1 MSRDAP
7 SLGDAAE
14 SSKGS
19 GPSFS
24 FDTSKATD
32 QTPRMMRRVLSAK
45 AFVARPGRELK
56 VRFSSSAPATTTTE
70 EEERLAKMAL
80 NDQRLTESY
89 GRIKGD
95 FTKAEYDE
103 IRRKRLIYRAKQ
115 RGWLEADIL
124 LGSWAKENVGRLTDD
139 EMTQFEAVLQEET
152 IDVFNFVS
160 GKDELP
166 ERLAKLPVMHQLQ
179 AYAKKTNV
187 SGPESY
193 HELKSRNNLI

>member
-56 VRFSSSAPATTTTE
+56 VRFSSSASTTTTTE

-80 NDQRLTESY
+80 NDQRLTE
-89 GRIKGD
+89 RV
-95 FTKAEYDE
+95 T
-103 IRRKRLIYRAKQ
+103 
-115 RGWLEADIL
+115 
-124 LGSWAKENVGRLTDD
+124 
-139 EMTQFEAVLQEET
+139 AVLKVILQKLSMT
-152 IDVFNFVS
+152 RFVVS
-160 GKDELP
+160 G
-166 ERLAKLPVMHQLQ
+166 
-179 AYAKKTNV
+179 
-187 SGPESY
+187 
-193 HELKSRNNLI
+193 